1 LLVGTE
7 KRAQR
12 GVSMNNTAKKNDKR

>member
-12 GVSMNNTAKKNDKR
+12 GLSMNNTAKKNDKR